1 MLPASPWASL
11 CKVAEAV
18 AGGPCPGPG
27 TPTVAR
33 HFPLSL
39 HGHDLENMESF
50 ASAFLA
56 KKISVANFFGE
67 VFFFFL
73 ITSLGCDFKPLKH
86 PSSPPKSKS
95 PIIRLFSF
103 SLQTFCPPRCLIR
116 LAGI

>member
-86 PSSPPKSKS
+86 PSSPPEKQIPNYQVIFLLS
-95 PIIRLFSF
+95 PDIL
-103 SLQTFCPPRCLIR
+103 PPEVFD
-116 LAGI
+116 

>member
-27 TPTVAR
+27 TPTVAW

-67 VFFFFL
+67 VFFF
-73 ITSLGCDFKPLKH
+73 SNHKP
-86 PSSPPKSKS
+86 
-95 PIIRLFSF
+95 RLRF
-103 SLQTFCPPRCLIR
+103 
-116 LAGI
+116 